1 MNCNQVR
8 ELLPELAYDDLSPG
22 EMEQV
27 KEHLRR
33 CQTCTGEQATLQEI
47 HRMLG
52 GISPPP
58 VNVNV
63 PLLFRQARDIQDR
76 KTRRWRRAALALA
89 GLAASVLV
97 VLILR
102 LEFQVGRNQV
112 VIAWGSKTST
122 ADVLIDPKSETQAM
136 PGPQPS
142 SLAASEAELQP
153 LRGLI
158 YELAANLEQVSQ
170 ESDLRDRRQQQNLNR
185 MQEQVTQLRMMF
197 QRHMTTYL
205 ADSSKKGDNR

>member
-1 MNCNQVR
+1 MNCTQAR
-8 ELLPELAYDDLSPG
+8 QLLPDFAYHDLHPG
-22 EMEQV
+22 QLEPV
-27 KEHLRR
+27 KEHLSR
-33 CQTCTGEQATLQEI
+33 CQACANELASWQELE
-47 HRMLG
+47 RMLDG
-52 GISPPP
+52 VSRPP

-89 GLAASVLV
+89 GLAAAVLFVLV
-97 VLILR
+97 LR
-102 LEFQVGRNQV
+102 LELRVDGNQV
-112 VIAWGSKTST
+112 VIGWGNKSST
-122 ADVLIDPKSETQAM
+122 TDVLTDPESELHPM
-136 PGPQPS
+136 PAPPSS

-185 MQEQVTQLRMMF
+185 LQEQVTQLRMMF
-197 QRHMTTYL
+197 QRHVTTYL

>member
-1 MNCNQVR
+1 MNCTHVR
-8 ELLPELAYDDLSPG
+8 QLLAEFAYDDLSSDQVGP
-22 EMEQV
+22 V

-33 CQTCTGEQATLQEI
+33 CQACAGQLASLQEI

-52 GISPPP
+52 GVSPPP

-63 PLLFRQARDIQDR
+63 PLLFRQVQDIQNR

-89 GLAASVLV
+89 GLAAAVLFVLV
-97 VLILR
+97 LR
-102 LEFQVGRNQV
+102 LELRVSGDQV
-112 VIAWGSKTST
+112 VIGWGNKSST
-122 ADVLIDPKSETQAM
+122 TDVLTDPKSELHPLPA
-136 PGPQPS
+136 PPSS

-185 MQEQVTQLRMMF
+185 LQDQVTQLRVMF

>member
-1 MNCNQVR
+1 MNCTHVR
-8 ELLPELAYDDLSPG
+8 QLLAEFAYDDLSSDQVGP
-22 EMEQV
+22 V

-33 CQTCTGEQATLQEI
+33 CQACAGQLASLQEI

-52 GISPPP
+52 GVSPPP

-63 PLLFRQARDIQDR
+63 PLLFRQVQDIQNR

-89 GLAASVLV
+89 GLAAAVLFVLV
-97 VLILR
+97 LR
-102 LEFQVGRNQV
+102 LELRVSGDQV
-112 VIAWGSKTST
+112 VIGWGNKSST
-122 ADVLIDPKSETQAM
+122 TDVLTDPKSELHPM
-136 PGPQPS
+136 PAPPSS

-185 MQEQVTQLRMMF
+185 LQEQVTQLRMMF
-197 QRHMTTYL
+197 QRHLTTYL

>member
-1 MNCNQVR
+1 MNCTQVR
-8 ELLPELAYDDLSPG
+8 QLLAEFAYDDLSSDQVGP
-22 EMEQV
+22 V

-33 CQTCTGEQATLQEI
+33 CQACAGQLASLQEI
-47 HRMLG
+47 HRMLDG
-52 GISPPP
+52 VSRPP

-63 PLLFRQARDIQDR
+63 SLLFHQAREIQSR
-76 KTRRWRRAALALA
+76 QVRRWRRAALALA
-89 GLAASVLV
+89 GLAAAVLV
-97 VLILR
+97 VLVLR
-102 LEFQVGRNQV
+102 LEFRVDGNQI
-112 VIAWGSKTST
+112 VIGWGNKTAT
-122 ADVLIDPKSETQAM
+122 AEVSADPKSESHPMLA
-136 PGPQPS
+136 PPSS

-185 MQEQVTQLRMMF
+185 LQEQVTQLRMMF